1 TSSHERTSFGCA
13 ARSASRQ
20 SKFSALRCGRRHRCA
35 VGDDAVPESFP
46 GSHELFDQPLSLG
59 VVLVILDD
67 EQRGFHYTLS
77 ASISSYSWC
86 VPNEHEDLIRQAHDE
101 CQGDIQSRDVAI
113 VKVADL
119 PANSGAPNRDRLVSH
134 HVRSPTQTVSST
146 GFVTTS
152 PRLIGHRTRRRLRS
166 ISAPRARGTGL
177 APRLVWRPVGAPS

>member
-20 SKFSALRCGRRHRCA
+20 SKFSALRCGQRHRCA

-46 GSHELFDQPLSLG
+46 GSHELFDQPLSVG

-86 VPNEHEDLIRQAHDE
+86 VPTEREDLIRRAMTSDKATF
-101 CQGDIQSRDVAI
+101 SRAMSLSSKWPIFRPIRVRRIVTGLSAI
-113 VKVADL
+113 TC
-119 PANSGAPNRDRLVSH
+119 DRLRRPFRVLG
-134 HVRSPTQTVSST
+134 SS
-146 GFVTTS
+146 
-152 PRLIGHRTRRRLRS
+152 RRR
-166 ISAPRARGTGL
+166 RASSVIELGDGFDPFQRLEL
-177 APRLVWRPVGAPS
+177 AEPV